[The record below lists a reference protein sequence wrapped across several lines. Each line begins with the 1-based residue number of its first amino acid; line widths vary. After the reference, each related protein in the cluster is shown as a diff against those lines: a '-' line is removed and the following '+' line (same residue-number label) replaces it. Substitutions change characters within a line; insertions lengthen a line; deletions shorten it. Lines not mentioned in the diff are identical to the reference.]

1 MIPTGRYVMAKTAS
15 PESSTKDKLLD
26 GALELMLA
34 RGFAATTIDEVCERA
49 GVTKGGFFHYFQSK
63 DQLGKEVLERFCGSG
78 RNPHEAFCGRE
89 TDPLKRVYRY
99 IDGAIAM
106 AQDPAMSRGCL
117 LGLFAQELCDTN
129 PQIRQACKRG
139 FEDWA
144 KGFAG
149 ELAKAKAAHAPRA
162 SFDPRELAEHLIA
175 VIEGSMILGKVRRDM
190 TIVAQHLRHYK
201 AYVKSLFGG

>member
-1 MIPTGRYVMAKTAS
+1 MVRTAALESPTK
-15 PESSTKDKLLD
+15 EKLLD
-26 GALELMLA
+26 GAQELMLA
-34 RGFAATTIDEVCERA
+34 KGFAATTIDEVCEQA

-63 DQLGKEVLERFCGSG
+63 DQLGKEVLERFCVSG
-78 RNPHEAFCGRE
+78 RHMHEAFCGRE

-99 IDGAIAM
+99 IDGAIAI
-106 AQDPAMSRGCL
+106 AQDPAMSKGCL
-117 LGLFAQELCDTN
+117 LGVFSQELCDTN

-149 ELAKAKAAHAPRA
+149 ELARAKAKHAPRV

-175 VIEGSMILGKVRRDM
+175 VMEGSMILGKAKRDM
-190 TIVAQHLRHYK
+190 TVVAQNLRHYK

>member
-1 MIPTGRYVMAKTAS
+1 MAKTAS
-15 PESSTKDKLLD
+15 PELTTKDKLLG

-34 RGFAATTIDEVCERA
+34 KGFAATTIDEVCERA

-63 DQLGKEVLERFCGSG
+63 DQLGKEVLERFCVSG
-78 RNPHEAFCGRE
+78 RNLHEAFCGRE

-129 PQIRQACKRG
+129 PQIRQACA
-139 FEDWA
+139 D
-144 KGFAG
+144 G
-149 ELAKAKAAHAPRA
+149 EI
-162 SFDPRELAEHLIA
+162 LI
-175 VIEGSMILGKVRRDM
+175 IEGFDG
-190 TIVAQHLRHYK
+190 
-201 AYVKSLFGG
+201 